1 MKRRYEHNL
10 SYWFSALFF
19 LALALISC
27 FFKPINYV
35 VVVTLIFCAGR
46 EIYWFFKDNKR

>member
-1 MKRRYEHNL
+1 MKRRYKHNL

-19 LALALISC
+19 LALVLISC
-27 FFKPINYV
+27 LLKSINYV
-35 VVVTLIFCAGR
+35 VIVALIFCAGR